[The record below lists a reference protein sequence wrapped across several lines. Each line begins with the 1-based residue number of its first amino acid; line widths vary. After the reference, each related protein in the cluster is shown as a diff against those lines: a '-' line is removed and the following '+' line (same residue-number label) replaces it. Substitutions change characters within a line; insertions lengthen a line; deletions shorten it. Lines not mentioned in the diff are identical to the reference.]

1 MPQSLYIC
9 YFGVQQP
16 LVQTQVIPYLCELQK
31 SGSEGVGE
39 KGSGGEG
46 EKAREGA
53 RERGRVPNLDI
64 SMSLLTFEPEKIGR
78 EDEGNIRSELKAK
91 GIAWHWLRYH
101 KRPSALATAYDVFRG
116 AWFIRRAIA
125 RDKVDIL
132 HGRVHIPTLMGAIAR
147 RFSRRRPKL
156 LFDIRGFFPEE
167 YTDAGIWPENGLL
180 YRSAKRVE
188 RWLMKESDGF
198 VVLTEKARVIL
209 FPDAVPQPDGGWLT
223 SDAVNAPA
231 TAGGTDNA
239 ARPIEVVPCCV
250 DFDTRFA
257 NDPETS
263 RQNARQKLGVED
275 RFVMVHSGALGGLYL
290 TNEIVDLLA
299 ASRSRRPETFAL
311 ILTQSDPTAIAG
323 LLRAKGFSESDYLVT
338 RVSPSE
344 IPEYLNASDVA
355 ISFVKSSFSTLS
367 RSPTKIP
374 EYLACGRPI
383 IANSGVGDVDSLIN
397 GNGIGALID
406 GFADVDYRA
415 ALDSVESL
423 GDIGNRCREVAHRE
437 FDLSSVGGVRY
448 RRIYSRLLNGVVNT

>member
-1 MPQSLYIC
+1 MAKSLYIC

-39 KGSGGEG
+39 KRSGGEG

-78 EDEGNIRSELKAK
+78 EEEEKIRSELKAK

-116 AWFIRRAIA
+116 ALFIRRAIA
-125 RDKVDIL
+125 RDKIDIL

-198 VVLTEKARVIL
+198 VVLTEKAREIL

-223 SDAVNAPA
+223 SDAVSPPA
-231 TAGGTDNA
+231 TAVGTDNA
-239 ARPIEVVPCCV
+239 ARPIEVIPCCV
-250 DFDTRFA
+250 DLNRFETATAESRKEMRA
-257 NDPETS
+257 N
-263 RQNARQKLGVED
+263 LGVGE
-275 RFVMVHSGALGGLYL
+275 RFVLAYVGAFGGWYL
-290 TNEIVDLLA
+290 TEETADLFGVLKA
-299 ASRSRRPETFAL
+299 QNPDAFAL
-311 ILTQSDPTAIAG
+311 ILTQSSPEMIEP
-323 LLRAKGFSESDYLVT
+323 LLRERGYAINDYLIT
-338 RVSPSE
+338 RVPSTE
-344 IPEYLNASDVA
+344 IPKYLSAADAAVSFIKRCYSKQAS
-355 ISFVKSSFSTLS
+355 
-367 RSPTKIP
+367 SPTKNA
-374 EYLACGRPI
+374 EYLACGLPI
-383 IANSGVGDVDSLIN
+383 IANAGIGDVDRLIN
-397 GNGIGALID
+397 RNSVGALID

-423 GDIGNRCREVAHRE
+423 GDIGNRCREVARAE
-437 FDLSSVGGVRY
+437 FDLSNVGGVRY